1 MSKVDELRM
10 RFHGVNISTFT
21 RLVDGDTTPTKKYL
35 EYMLKVWV
43 SRGKNG
49 NFMCTSQ
56 HLIKEV
62 KRFDELLA
70 YHTNKDI
77 YSSDFCNYLELVRLN
92 DLAEVMKDD
101 KTFVRKEHVD
111 VLYED
116 DEVIMVS
123 PKTHRG
129 SLKYGAGTTW
139 CTASKSNPNTF
150 NNYTKNGC
158 LVYLIDK
165 TESKTKN
172 FQKIAF
178 YNNSGHS
185 LSGEITVYIQNDNE
199 TNESRLVEKGWK
211 PEKLAELM
219 LRFRAYHVDREAVK
233 RAKSKVESLID
244 AMKNINLNEL
254 HSNLK
259 YLEKRGENEFKDVND
274 LVNTF
279 VSTVEK
285 SLDKFNN

>member
-1 MSKVDELRM
+1 MSKVDEIRT
-10 RFHGVNISTFT
+10 RFPKVTNATFT
-21 RLVDGDTTPTKKYL
+21 KMVEFDFTGTHKYL
-35 EYMLKVWV
+35 EYMLKSWI
-43 SRGKNG
+43 SRNEYGMNHSVTQLF
-49 NFMCTSQ
+49 N
-56 HLIKEV
+56 EV
-62 KRFDELLA
+62 KRFDGLLP
-70 YHTNKDI
+70 YHVTKDI
-77 YSSDFCNYLELVRLN
+77 YSQEFNSYPKLVEMN
-92 DLAEVMKDD
+92 DKAQIVKDD
-101 KTFVRKEHVD
+101 KTFVREEHAN

-116 DEVIMVS
+116 DELIMVS

-150 NNYTKNGC
+150 QNYSKNGC

-185 LSGEITVYIQNDNE
+185 LSGEISVYSQNDNE
-199 TNESRLVEKGWK
+199 TNELRLFEKGWK

-219 LRFRAYHVDREAVK
+219 LRFRAYHVDREAIK

-244 AMKNINLNEL
+244 AMKNINLDEL

-259 YLEKRGENEFKDVND
+259 YLEKRGESEFKDVDN

>member
-1 MSKVDELRM
+1 MSKVVELRAK
-10 RFHGVNISTFT
+10 FPKVTNATFIKMVEFDFT
-21 RLVDGDTTPTKKYL
+21 GTHKYL
-35 EYMLKVWV
+35 EYMLKSWI
-43 SRGKNG
+43 SRNG
-49 NFMCTSQ
+49 YGMNHSIAQLFN
-56 HLIKEV
+56 EV
-62 KRFDELLA
+62 KRFDGLLP
-70 YHTNKDI
+70 YHVTKDI
-77 YSSDFCNYLELVRLN
+77 YSQEFNSYPKLVEMN
-92 DLAEVMKDD
+92 DKAQIVKDD
-101 KTFVRKEHVD
+101 KTFVREEHAN

-116 DEVIMVS
+116 DELIMVS

-150 NNYTKNGC
+150 QNYSKNGC

-185 LSGEITVYIQNDNE
+185 LSGEISIYTQNDNE

-219 LRFRAYHVDREAVK
+219 LRFRAYHVDREAIK

-244 AMKNINLNEL
+244 AMKNINLDEL

-259 YLEKRGENEFKDVND
+259 YLEKRGESEFKDVDN

-285 SLDKFNN
+285 SLVKFNS

>member
-1 MSKVDELRM
+1 MSKVVELRAK
-10 RFHGVNISTFT
+10 FPKVTNVTFIKMVEFDFT
-21 RLVDGDTTPTKKYL
+21 GTHKYL
-35 EYMLKVWV
+35 EYMLKSWI
-43 SRGKNG
+43 SRNG
-49 NFMCTSQ
+49 YGMNHSITQLFN
-56 HLIKEV
+56 EV
-62 KRFDELLA
+62 KRFDGLLP
-70 YHTNKDI
+70 YHVTKDI
-77 YSSDFCNYLELVRLN
+77 YSQEFNSYPKLVEMN
-92 DLAEVMKDD
+92 DKAQIVKDD
-101 KTFVRKEHVD
+101 KTFVREEHAN

-116 DEVIMVS
+116 DELIMVS

-150 NNYTKNGC
+150 QNYARNGC

-178 YNNSGHS
+178 YNNSGNS
-185 LSGEITVYIQNDNE
+185 LSGEISVYSQNDNE
-199 TNESRLVEKGWK
+199 TNELRLVEKGWK

-219 LRFRAYHVDREAVK
+219 LRFRAYHVDREAIK

-244 AMKNINLNEL
+244 AMKNINLDEL

-259 YLEKRGENEFKDVND
+259 YLEKRGESEFKDVDN
-274 LVNTF
+274 LVNSF

>member
-1 MSKVDELRM
+1 MSKVVELRAK
-10 RFHGVNISTFT
+10 FPKVTNATFIKMVEFDFT
-21 RLVDGDTTPTKKYL
+21 GTHKYL
-35 EYMLKVWV
+35 EYMLKSWI
-43 SRGKNG
+43 SRNEYGMNHSITQLF
-49 NFMCTSQ
+49 N
-56 HLIKEV
+56 EV
-62 KRFDELLA
+62 KRFDGLLP
-70 YHTNKDI
+70 YHVTKDI
-77 YSSDFCNYLELVRLN
+77 YSQEFNSYPKLVEMN
-92 DLAEVMKDD
+92 DKAQIVKDD
-101 KTFVRKEHVD
+101 KTFVREEHAN

-116 DEVIMVS
+116 DELIMVS

-150 NNYTKNGC
+150 QNYSRNGC

-185 LSGEITVYIQNDNE
+185 LSGEISIYTQNDNE

-219 LRFRAYHVDREAVK
+219 LRFRAYHVDRETIK

-244 AMKNINLNEL
+244 AMKNINLDEL

-259 YLEKRGENEFKDVND
+259 YLEKRGESEFKDVDN

>member
-1 MSKVDELRM
+1 MSKVDELRVK
-10 RFHGVNISTFT
+10 FPKVTNATFIKMVEFDFT
-21 RLVDGDTTPTKKYL
+21 GTHKYL
-35 EYMLKVWV
+35 EYMLKSWI
-43 SRGKNG
+43 SRNG
-49 NFMCTSQ
+49 YGMNHSITQLFNE
-56 HLIKEV
+56 I
-62 KRFDELLA
+62 KRFDGLLP
-70 YHTNKDI
+70 YHVTKDI
-77 YSSDFCNYLELVRLN
+77 YSQEFNSYPKLVEMN
-92 DLAEVMKDD
+92 DKAQIAKDD
-101 KTFVRKEHVD
+101 KTFVREEHAN

-116 DEVIMVS
+116 DELIMVS

-150 NNYTKNGC
+150 QNYAKNGC

-185 LSGEITVYIQNDNE
+185 LSGEISIYSQNDNE

-219 LRFRAYHVDREAVK
+219 LRFRAYHVDRESIK

-244 AMKNINLNEL
+244 AMKNINLDEL

-259 YLEKRGENEFKDVND
+259 YLEKRGESEFKDVNN

-285 SLDKFNN
+285 SLEKFNS

>member
-1 MSKVDELRM
+1 MSKVVELRAK
-10 RFHGVNISTFT
+10 FPKVTNATFIKMVEFDFT
-21 RLVDGDTTPTKKYL
+21 GTHKYL
-35 EYMLKVWV
+35 EYMLKSWI
-43 SRGKNG
+43 SRNG
-49 NFMCTSQ
+49 YGMNHSITQLFN
-56 HLIKEV
+56 EV
-62 KRFDELLA
+62 KRFDGLLP
-70 YHTNKDI
+70 YHVTKDI
-77 YSSDFCNYLELVRLN
+77 YSQEFNSYPKLVEMN
-92 DLAEVMKDD
+92 DKAQIVKDD
-101 KTFVRKEHVD
+101 KTFIREEHAN

-116 DEVIMVS
+116 DELIMVS

-150 NNYTKNGC
+150 QNYSRNGC

-165 TESKTKN
+165 TESRPKN

-185 LSGEITVYIQNDNE
+185 LSGEISIYTQNDNE
-199 TNESRLVEKGWK
+199 INESRLVEKGWK

-219 LRFRAYHVDREAVK
+219 LRFRAYHVDRETIK

-244 AMKNINLNEL
+244 AMKNINLDEL

-259 YLEKRGENEFKDVND
+259 YLEKRGESEFKDVDN

>member
-1 MSKVDELRM
+1 MSKVDELRAK
-10 RFHGVNISTFT
+10 FPKVTNATFIKMVEFDFT
-21 RLVDGDTTPTKKYL
+21 GTHKYL
-35 EYMLKVWV
+35 EYMLKSWI
-43 SRGKNG
+43 SRNG
-49 NFMCTSQ
+49 YGMNHSITQLFNE
-56 HLIKEV
+56 I
-62 KRFDELLA
+62 KRFDGLLP
-70 YHTNKDI
+70 YHVTKDI
-77 YSSDFCNYLELVRLN
+77 YSQEFNSYPKLVEMN
-92 DLAEVMKDD
+92 DKAQIVKDD
-101 KTFVRKEHVD
+101 KTFVREEHAN

-116 DEVIMVS
+116 DELIMVS

-150 NNYTKNGC
+150 QNYAKNGC

-185 LSGEITVYIQNDNE
+185 LSGEISIYSQNDNE

-219 LRFRAYHVDREAVK
+219 LRFRAYHVDREAIK

-244 AMKNINLNEL
+244 AMKNINLDEL

-259 YLEKRGENEFKDVND
+259 YLEKRGESEFKDVDN

>member
-1 MSKVDELRM
+1 MSKVVELRAK
-10 RFHGVNISTFT
+10 FPKVTNVTFIKMVEFDFT
-21 RLVDGDTTPTKKYL
+21 GTHKYL
-35 EYMLKVWV
+35 EYMLKSWI
-43 SRGKNG
+43 SRNG
-49 NFMCTSQ
+49 YGMNHSITQLFN
-56 HLIKEV
+56 EV
-62 KRFDELLA
+62 KRFDGLLP
-70 YHTNKDI
+70 YHVNKDI
-77 YSSDFCNYLELVRLN
+77 YSQEFNSYPKLVEMN
-92 DLAEVMKDD
+92 DKAQIVKDD
-101 KTFVRKEHVD
+101 KTFVREEHAN

-116 DEVIMVS
+116 DELIMVS

-139 CTASKSNPNTF
+139 CTASKSNSSTF
-150 NNYTKNGC
+150 QNYARNGC

-185 LSGEITVYIQNDNE
+185 LSGEISIYSQNDNE

-219 LRFRAYHVDREAVK
+219 LRFRAYHVDRESIK

-244 AMKNINLNEL
+244 AMKNINLDEL

-259 YLEKRGENEFKDVND
+259 YLEKRGESEFKDVDN

>member
-1 MSKVDELRM
+1 MSKVDELRAK
-10 RFHGVNISTFT
+10 FPKVTNATFIKMVEFDFT
-21 RLVDGDTTPTKKYL
+21 GTHKYL
-35 EYMLKVWV
+35 EYMLKSWI
-43 SRGKNG
+43 SRNG
-49 NFMCTSQ
+49 YGMNHSITQLFN
-56 HLIKEV
+56 EV
-62 KRFDELLA
+62 KRFDGLLP
-70 YHTNKDI
+70 YHVTKDI
-77 YSSDFCNYLELVRLN
+77 YSQEFNSYPKLVEMN
-92 DLAEVMKDD
+92 DKAQIVKDD
-101 KTFVRKEHVD
+101 KTFVREEHAN

-116 DEVIMVS
+116 DELIMVS

-150 NNYTKNGC
+150 QNYAKNGC

-185 LSGEITVYIQNDNE
+185 LSGEISIYSKNDNE

-219 LRFRAYHVDREAVK
+219 LRFRAYHVDREAIK

-244 AMKNINLNEL
+244 AMKNINLDEL

-259 YLEKRGENEFKDVND
+259 YLEKRGESEFKDVDN

>member
-1 MSKVDELRM
+1 MEQLKKWLVVYTKPKWEKKVDSNFAQKGIE
-10 RFHGVNISTFT
+10 SWC
-21 RLVDGDTTPTKKYL
+21 PTQKK
-35 EYMLKVWV
+35 ERQWSDRKKVIEEPLFKSYV
-43 SRGKNG
+43 
-49 NFMCTSQ
+49 
-56 HLIKEV
+56 
-62 KRFDELLA
+62 
-70 YHTNKDI
+70 
-77 YSSDFCNYLELVRLN
+77 
-92 DLAEVMKDD
+92 
-101 KTFVRKEHVD
+101 FVRATKEEHAN

-116 DEVIMVS
+116 DELIMVS

-150 NNYTKNGC
+150 QNYSRNGC

-185 LSGEITVYIQNDNE
+185 LSGEISIYSQNDNE

-219 LRFRAYHVDREAVK
+219 LRFRAYHVDREAIK

-244 AMKNINLNEL
+244 AMKNINLDEL

-259 YLEKRGENEFKDVND
+259 YLEKRGESEFKDVNN

-285 SLDKFNN
+285 SLVKFNS

>member
-1 MSKVDELRM
+1 MSKVVELRAK
-10 RFHGVNISTFT
+10 FPKVSNVTFIKMVEFDFT
-21 RLVDGDTTPTKKYL
+21 GTHKYL
-35 EYMLKVWV
+35 EYMLKSWV
-43 SRGKNG
+43 SRNG
-49 NFMCTSQ
+49 YGMNHSITQLFN
-56 HLIKEV
+56 EV
-62 KRFDELLA
+62 KRFDGLLP
-70 YHTNKDI
+70 YHVTKDI
-77 YSSDFCNYLELVRLN
+77 YSQEFNSYPKLVEMN
-92 DLAEVMKDD
+92 DKAQIVKDD
-101 KTFVRKEHVD
+101 KTFVREEHAN

-116 DEVIMVS
+116 DELIMVS

-150 NNYTKNGC
+150 QNYSRNGC

-185 LSGEITVYIQNDNE
+185 LSGEISIYTQNDNE

-219 LRFRAYHVDREAVK
+219 LRFRAYHVDRETIK

-244 AMKNINLNEL
+244 AMKNINLDEL

-259 YLEKRGENEFKDVND
+259 YLEKRGESEFKDVDN

>member
-1 MSKVDELRM
+1 MSKVVELRAK
-10 RFHGVNISTFT
+10 FPKVTNVTFIKMVEFDFT
-21 RLVDGDTTPTKKYL
+21 GTHKYL
-35 EYMLKVWV
+35 EYMLKSWI
-43 SRGKNG
+43 SRNG
-49 NFMCTSQ
+49 YGMNHSITQLFN
-56 HLIKEV
+56 EV
-62 KRFDELLA
+62 KRFDGLLP
-70 YHTNKDI
+70 YHVTKDI
-77 YSSDFCNYLELVRLN
+77 YSQEFNSYPKLVEMN
-92 DLAEVMKDD
+92 DKAQIMKDD
-101 KTFVRKEHVD
+101 KTFVREEHAN

-116 DEVIMVS
+116 DELIMVS

-150 NNYTKNGC
+150 QNYAKNGC

-185 LSGEITVYIQNDNE
+185 LSGEISIYSQNDNE

-244 AMKNINLNEL
+244 AMKNINLDEL

-285 SLDKFNN
+285 SLEKFNN

>member
-1 MSKVDELRM
+1 MSKVVELRAK
-10 RFHGVNISTFT
+10 FPKVTNVTFT
-21 RLVDGDTTPTKKYL
+21 KMVGFDFTGTHKYL
-35 EYMLKVWV
+35 EYMLKSWI
-43 SRGKNG
+43 SRNEYGMNHSITQLF
-49 NFMCTSQ
+49 N
-56 HLIKEV
+56 EV
-62 KRFDELLA
+62 KRFDGLLP
-70 YHTNKDI
+70 YHVTKDI
-77 YSSDFCNYLELVRLN
+77 YSQEFNSYPKLVEMN
-92 DLAEVMKDD
+92 DKAQIVKDD
-101 KTFVRKEHVD
+101 KTFVREEHAN

-116 DEVIMVS
+116 NELIMVS

-139 CTASKSNPNTF
+139 CTASKSNPSTF
-150 NNYTKNGC
+150 QNYIRNGC

-178 YNNSGHS
+178 YNNSGNS
-185 LSGEITVYIQNDNE
+185 LSGEISIYSQNDNE

-219 LRFRAYHVDREAVK
+219 LRFRAYHVDRETIK

-244 AMKNINLNEL
+244 AMKNIDLNEL

-259 YLEKRGENEFKDVND
+259 YLEKRGESEFKDVDN

>member
-1 MSKVDELRM
+1 MSKVVELRAK
-10 RFHGVNISTFT
+10 FPKVTNATFIKMVEFDFT
-21 RLVDGDTTPTKKYL
+21 GTHKYL
-35 EYMLKVWV
+35 EYMLKSWI
-43 SRGKNG
+43 SRNG
-49 NFMCTSQ
+49 YGMNHSIAQLFN
-56 HLIKEV
+56 EV
-62 KRFDELLA
+62 KRFDGLLP
-70 YHTNKDI
+70 YHVTKDI
-77 YSSDFCNYLELVRLN
+77 YSQEFNSYPKLVEMN
-92 DLAEVMKDD
+92 DKAQIVKDD
-101 KTFVRKEHVD
+101 KTFVREEHAN

-116 DEVIMVS
+116 DELIMVS

-150 NNYTKNGC
+150 QNYSKNGC

-185 LSGEITVYIQNDNE
+185 LSGEISIYTQNDNE

-219 LRFRAYHVDREAVK
+219 LRFRAYHVDRETIK

-244 AMKNINLNEL
+244 AMKNINLDEL

-259 YLEKRGENEFKDVND
+259 YLEKRGESEFKDVDN

>member
-1 MSKVDELRM
+1 MSKVVELRAK
-10 RFHGVNISTFT
+10 FPKVSNVTFIKMVEFDFT
-21 RLVDGDTTPTKKYL
+21 GTHKYL
-35 EYMLKVWV
+35 EYMLKSWL
-43 SRGKNG
+43 SRNG
-49 NFMCTSQ
+49 YGMNHSITQLFN
-56 HLIKEV
+56 EV
-62 KRFDELLA
+62 KRFDGLLP
-70 YHTNKDI
+70 YHVTKDI
-77 YSSDFCNYLELVRLN
+77 YSQEFNSYPKLVEMN
-92 DLAEVMKDD
+92 DKAQIVKDD
-101 KTFVRKEHVD
+101 KTFVREEHAN

-116 DEVIMVS
+116 DELIMVS

-150 NNYTKNGC
+150 QNYSRNGC

-185 LSGEITVYIQNDNE
+185 LSGEISIYTQNDNE

-219 LRFRAYHVDREAVK
+219 LRFRAYHVDRETIK

-244 AMKNINLNEL
+244 AMKNINLDEL

-259 YLEKRGENEFKDVND
+259 YLEKRGESEFKDVDN

-285 SLDKFNN
+285 SLVKFNS

>member
-1 MSKVDELRM
+1 MSKVDEIRT
-10 RFHGVNISTFT
+10 RFSKVTNATFT
-21 RLVDGDTTPTKKYL
+21 KMVVFDFTGTHKYL
-35 EYMLKVWV
+35 EYMLKSWI
-43 SRGKNG
+43 SRNEYGMNHSITQLF
-49 NFMCTSQ
+49 N
-56 HLIKEV
+56 EV
-62 KRFDELLA
+62 KRFDGLLP
-70 YHTNKDI
+70 YHVTKDI
-77 YSSDFCNYLELVRLN
+77 YSQEFNSYPKLVEMN
-92 DLAEVMKDD
+92 DKAQIVKDD
-101 KTFVRKEHVD
+101 KTFVREEHAN

-116 DEVIMVS
+116 DELIMVS

-150 NNYTKNGC
+150 QNYSKNGC

-185 LSGEITVYIQNDNE
+185 LSGEISIYSQNDNE

-219 LRFRAYHVDREAVK
+219 LRFRAYHVDREAIK

-244 AMKNINLNEL
+244 AMKNINLDEL

-259 YLEKRGENEFKDVND
+259 YLEKRGESEFKDVDN

>member
-1 MSKVDELRM
+1 MSKVVELRAK
-10 RFHGVNISTFT
+10 FPKVTNITFIKMVEFDFT
-21 RLVDGDTTPTKKYL
+21 GTHKYL
-35 EYMLKVWV
+35 EYMLKSWI
-43 SRGKNG
+43 SRNG
-49 NFMCTSQ
+49 YGMNHSITQLFN
-56 HLIKEV
+56 EV
-62 KRFDELLA
+62 KRFDGLLP
-70 YHTNKDI
+70 YHATKDI
-77 YSSDFCNYLELVRLN
+77 YSQEFNSYPKLVEMN
-92 DLAEVMKDD
+92 DKAQIVKDD
-101 KTFVRKEHVD
+101 KTFVREEHAN

-116 DEVIMVS
+116 NELIMVS

-150 NNYTKNGC
+150 QNYAKNGC

-178 YNNSGHS
+178 YNNSGNS
-185 LSGEITVYIQNDNE
+185 LSGEISIYSQNDNE

-219 LRFRAYHVDREAVK
+219 LRFRAYHVDREAIK

-244 AMKNINLNEL
+244 AMKNINLDEL

-259 YLEKRGENEFKDVND
+259 YLEKRGESEFKDVDN

>member
-1 MSKVDELRM
+1 MSKVVELRAK
-10 RFHGVNISTFT
+10 FPKVTNVTFIKMVEFDFT
-21 RLVDGDTTPTKKYL
+21 GTHKYL
-35 EYMLKVWV
+35 EYMLKSWI
-43 SRGKNG
+43 SRNG
-49 NFMCTSQ
+49 YGMNHSITQLFN
-56 HLIKEV
+56 EV
-62 KRFDELLA
+62 KRFDGLLP
-70 YHTNKDI
+70 YHVTKDI
-77 YSSDFCNYLELVRLN
+77 YSQEFNSYPKLVEMN
-92 DLAEVMKDD
+92 DKAQIVKDD
-101 KTFVRKEHVD
+101 KTFVREEHAN

-116 DEVIMVS
+116 DELIMVS

-150 NNYTKNGC
+150 QNYSRNGC

-185 LSGEITVYIQNDNE
+185 LSGEISIYSQNDNE

-219 LRFRAYHVDREAVK
+219 LRFRAYHVDRETIK

-244 AMKNINLNEL
+244 AMKNINLDEL

-259 YLEKRGENEFKDVND
+259 YLEKRGESEFKDVDN

>member
-1 MSKVDELRM
+1 MSKVVELRAK
-10 RFHGVNISTFT
+10 FPKVTNATFIKMVEFDFT
-21 RLVDGDTTPTKKYL
+21 GTHKYL
-35 EYMLKVWV
+35 EYMLKSWI
-43 SRGKNG
+43 SRNG
-49 NFMCTSQ
+49 YGMNHSIAQLFN
-56 HLIKEV
+56 EV
-62 KRFDELLA
+62 KRFDGLLP
-70 YHTNKDI
+70 YHVTKDI
-77 YSSDFCNYLELVRLN
+77 YSQEFNSYPKLVEMN
-92 DLAEVMKDD
+92 DKAQIVKDD
-101 KTFVRKEHVD
+101 KTFVREEHAN

-116 DEVIMVS
+116 DELIMVS

-150 NNYTKNGC
+150 QNYSRNGC

-185 LSGEITVYIQNDNE
+185 LSGEISIYTQNDNE

-219 LRFRAYHVDREAVK
+219 LRFRAYHVDRETIK

-244 AMKNINLNEL
+244 AMKNINLDEL

-259 YLEKRGENEFKDVND
+259 YLEKRGESEFKDVDN

>member
-1 MSKVDELRM
+1 
-10 RFHGVNISTFT
+10 
-21 RLVDGDTTPTKKYL
+21 
-35 EYMLKVWV
+35 MLKSWI
-43 SRGKNG
+43 SRNG
-49 NFMCTSQ
+49 YGMNHSIAQLFN
-56 HLIKEV
+56 EV
-62 KRFDELLA
+62 KRFDGLLP
-70 YHTNKDI
+70 YHVTKDI
-77 YSSDFCNYLELVRLN
+77 YSQEFNSYPKLVEMN
-92 DLAEVMKDD
+92 DKAQIVKDD
-101 KTFVRKEHVD
+101 KTFVREEHAN

-116 DEVIMVS
+116 DELIMVS

-150 NNYTKNGC
+150 QNYSKNGC

-185 LSGEITVYIQNDNE
+185 LSGEISIYTQNDNE

-219 LRFRAYHVDREAVK
+219 LRFRAYHVDRETIK

-244 AMKNINLNEL
+244 AMKNINLDEL

-259 YLEKRGENEFKDVND
+259 YLEKRGESEFKDVDN

>member
-1 MSKVDELRM
+1 MSKVVELRAK
-10 RFHGVNISTFT
+10 FPKVTNVTFIKMVEFDFT
-21 RLVDGDTTPTKKYL
+21 GTHKYL
-35 EYMLKVWV
+35 EYMLKSWI
-43 SRGKNG
+43 SRNG
-49 NFMCTSQ
+49 YGMNHSITQLFN
-56 HLIKEV
+56 EV
-62 KRFDELLA
+62 KRFDGLLP
-70 YHTNKDI
+70 YHVTKDI
-77 YSSDFCNYLELVRLN
+77 YSQEFNSYPKLVEMN
-92 DLAEVMKDD
+92 DKAQIMKDD
-101 KTFVRKEHVD
+101 KTFVREEHAN

-116 DEVIMVS
+116 DELIMVS

-150 NNYTKNGC
+150 QNYAKNGC

-185 LSGEITVYIQNDNE
+185 LSGEISIYSQNDNE

-233 RAKSKVESLID
+233 RVKSKVESLID
-244 AMKNINLNEL
+244 AMKNINLDEL

-259 YLEKRGENEFKDVND
+259 YLEKRGESEFKDVDN

>member
-1 MSKVDELRM
+1 MSKVVELRAK
-10 RFHGVNISTFT
+10 FPKVTNVTFIKMVEFDFT
-21 RLVDGDTTPTKKYL
+21 GTHKYL
-35 EYMLKVWV
+35 EYMLKSWI
-43 SRGKNG
+43 SRNG
-49 NFMCTSQ
+49 YGMNHSITQLFN
-56 HLIKEV
+56 EV
-62 KRFDELLA
+62 KRFDGLLP
-70 YHTNKDI
+70 YHVTKDI
-77 YSSDFCNYLELVRLN
+77 YSQEFNSYPKLVEMN
-92 DLAEVMKDD
+92 DKAQIVKDD
-101 KTFVRKEHVD
+101 KTFVREEHAN

-116 DEVIMVS
+116 DELIMVS

-150 NNYTKNGC
+150 QNYAKNGC

-185 LSGEITVYIQNDNE
+185 LSGEISIYSQNDNE

-244 AMKNINLNEL
+244 AMKNINLDEL

-259 YLEKRGENEFKDVND
+259 YLEKRGESEFKDVDN

>member
-1 MSKVDELRM
+1 MSKVVELRAK
-10 RFHGVNISTFT
+10 FPKVTNATFIKMVEFDFT
-21 RLVDGDTTPTKKYL
+21 GTHKYL
-35 EYMLKVWV
+35 EYMLKSWI
-43 SRGKNG
+43 SRNG
-49 NFMCTSQ
+49 YGMNHSIAQLFN
-56 HLIKEV
+56 EV
-62 KRFDELLA
+62 KRFDGLLP
-70 YHTNKDI
+70 YHVTKDI
-77 YSSDFCNYLELVRLN
+77 YSQEFNSYPKLVEMN
-92 DLAEVMKDD
+92 DKAQIVKDD
-101 KTFVRKEHVD
+101 KTFVREEHAN

-116 DEVIMVS
+116 DELIMVS

-150 NNYTKNGC
+150 QNYSKNGC

-185 LSGEITVYIQNDNE
+185 LSGEISIYTQNDNE
-199 TNESRLVEKGWK
+199 INESRLVEKGWK

-219 LRFRAYHVDREAVK
+219 LRFRAYHVDRETIK

-244 AMKNINLNEL
+244 AMKNINLDEL

-259 YLEKRGENEFKDVND
+259 YLEKRGESEFKDVDN

>member
-1 MSKVDELRM
+1 MSKVDELRAK
-10 RFHGVNISTFT
+10 FPKVTNATFIKMVEFDFT
-21 RLVDGDTTPTKKYL
+21 NTHKYL
-35 EYMLKVWV
+35 EYMLKSWI
-43 SRGKNG
+43 SRNG
-49 NFMCTSQ
+49 YGMNHSITQLFN
-56 HLIKEV
+56 EV
-62 KRFDELLA
+62 KRFDGLLP
-70 YHTNKDI
+70 YHVTKDI
-77 YSSDFCNYLELVRLN
+77 YSQEFNSYPKLVEMN
-92 DLAEVMKDD
+92 DKAQIVKDD
-101 KTFVRKEHVD
+101 KTFVREEHAN

-116 DEVIMVS
+116 DELIMVS

-150 NNYTKNGC
+150 QNYAKNGC

-185 LSGEITVYIQNDNE
+185 LSGEISIYSQNDNE

-219 LRFRAYHVDREAVK
+219 LRFRAYHVDREAIK

-244 AMKNINLNEL
+244 AMKNINLDEL

-259 YLEKRGENEFKDVND
+259 YLEKRGESEFKDVDN

>member
-1 MSKVDELRM
+1 MSKVDELRAK
-10 RFHGVNISTFT
+10 FPKVTNATFIKMVEFDFT
-21 RLVDGDTTPTKKYL
+21 GTHKYL
-35 EYMLKVWV
+35 EYMLKSWI
-43 SRGKNG
+43 SRNG
-49 NFMCTSQ
+49 YGMNHSITQLFN
-56 HLIKEV
+56 EV
-62 KRFDELLA
+62 KRFDGLLP
-70 YHTNKDI
+70 YHVTKDI
-77 YSSDFCNYLELVRLN
+77 YSQEFNSYPKLVEMN
-92 DLAEVMKDD
+92 DKAQIVKDD
-101 KTFVRKEHVD
+101 KTFVREEHAN

-116 DEVIMVS
+116 DELIMVS

-150 NNYTKNGC
+150 QNYAKNGC

-185 LSGEITVYIQNDNE
+185 LSGEISIYSQNDNE

-219 LRFRAYHVDREAVK
+219 LRFRAYHVDRESIK

-244 AMKNINLNEL
+244 AMKNINLDEL

-259 YLEKRGENEFKDVND
+259 YLEKRGESEFKDVNN

-285 SLDKFNN
+285 SLEKFNS

>member
-1 MSKVDELRM
+1 MSKVDEIRLR
-10 RFHGVNISTFT
+10 FPSVNYSTFT
-21 RLVDGDTTPTKKYL
+21 RLVSGDTTPTKKYL

-43 SRGKNG
+43 SRGTN
-49 NFMCTSQ
+49 NNPMCTSSQ
-56 HLIKEV
+56 LIKEV
-62 KRFDELLA
+62 IRFDGLLP
-70 YHTNKDI
+70 YHANKDI
-77 YSSDFCNYLELVRLN
+77 YSSDFKNYSAIVRLN
-92 DLAEVMKDD
+92 DLAETVKDD
-101 KTFVRKEHVD
+101 KTFVREEHVN

-116 DEVIMVS
+116 DELIMVS

-139 CTASKSNPNTF
+139 CTAFQSNPNTF
-150 NNYTKNGC
+150 QNYSKNGC

-185 LSGEITVYIQNDNE
+185 LSGEISIYSQNDNE

-219 LRFRAYHVDREAVK
+219 LRFRAYHVDREAIK

-244 AMKNINLNEL
+244 AMKNINLDEL

-259 YLEKRGENEFKDVND
+259 YLEKRGESEFKDVDN

-285 SLDKFNN
+285 SLVKFNS

>member
-1 MSKVDELRM
+1 MSKVDELRAK
-10 RFHGVNISTFT
+10 FPKVTNATFIKMVEFDFT
-21 RLVDGDTTPTKKYL
+21 GTHKYL
-35 EYMLKVWV
+35 EYMLKSWI
-43 SRGKNG
+43 SRNG
-49 NFMCTSQ
+49 YGMNHSITQLFN
-56 HLIKEV
+56 EV
-62 KRFDELLA
+62 KRFDGLLP
-70 YHTNKDI
+70 YHVTKDI
-77 YSSDFCNYLELVRLN
+77 YSQEFNSYPKLVEMN
-92 DLAEVMKDD
+92 DKAQIVKDD
-101 KTFVRKEHVD
+101 KTFVREEHAN

-116 DEVIMVS
+116 DELIMVS

-150 NNYTKNGC
+150 QNYAKNGC

-185 LSGEITVYIQNDNE
+185 LSGEISIYSQNDNE

-219 LRFRAYHVDREAVK
+219 LRFRAYHVDREAIK

-244 AMKNINLNEL
+244 AMKNINLDEL

-259 YLEKRGENEFKDVND
+259 YLEKRGESEFKDVDN

>member
-1 MSKVDELRM
+1 MSKVDEIRLR
-10 RFHGVNISTFT
+10 FPKVTNVTFT
-21 RLVDGDTTPTKKYL
+21 KMVGFDFTGTHKYL
-35 EYMLKVWV
+35 EYMLKSWI
-43 SRGKNG
+43 SRNEYGMNHSITQLF
-49 NFMCTSQ
+49 N
-56 HLIKEV
+56 EV
-62 KRFDELLA
+62 KRFDGLLP
-70 YHTNKDI
+70 YHVTKDI
-77 YSSDFCNYLELVRLN
+77 YSQEFNSYPKLVEMN
-92 DLAEVMKDD
+92 DKAQIVKDD
-101 KTFVRKEHVD
+101 KTFVREEHVNI
-111 VLYED
+111 LYED

-139 CTASKSNPNTF
+139 CTASKSNPSTF
-150 NNYTKNGC
+150 QNYTRNGC

-178 YNNSGHS
+178 YNNSGRS
-185 LSGEITVYIQNDNE
+185 LSGEISVYSQNDNE
-199 TNESRLVEKGWK
+199 INESSLVEKGWK

-219 LRFRAYHVDREAVK
+219 LRFRAYHVDREAIK

-244 AMKNINLNEL
+244 AMKNINLDEL

-259 YLEKRGENEFKDVND
+259 YLEKRGESEFKDVDN

>member
-1 MSKVDELRM
+1 MSKVVELRAK
-10 RFHGVNISTFT
+10 FPKVSNVTFIKMVEFDFT
-21 RLVDGDTTPTKKYL
+21 GTHKYL
-35 EYMLKVWV
+35 EYMLKSWV
-43 SRGKNG
+43 SRNG
-49 NFMCTSQ
+49 YGMNHSITQLFN
-56 HLIKEV
+56 EV
-62 KRFDELLA
+62 KRFDGLLP
-70 YHTNKDI
+70 YHVTKDI
-77 YSSDFCNYLELVRLN
+77 YSQEFNSYPKLVEMN
-92 DLAEVMKDD
+92 DKAQIVKDD
-101 KTFVRKEHVD
+101 KTFVREEHAN

-116 DEVIMVS
+116 DELIMVS

-150 NNYTKNGC
+150 QNYSKNGC

-185 LSGEITVYIQNDNE
+185 LSGEISIYTQNDNE

-219 LRFRAYHVDREAVK
+219 LRFRAYHVDREAIK

-244 AMKNINLNEL
+244 AMKDINLDEL

-259 YLEKRGENEFKDVND
+259 YLEKRGESEFKDVD
-274 LVNTF
+274 TLVNTF

-285 SLDKFNN
+285 SLVKFNS

>member
-1 MSKVDELRM
+1 MSKVVELRAK
-10 RFHGVNISTFT
+10 FPKVTNVTFIKMVEFDFT
-21 RLVDGDTTPTKKYL
+21 GTHKYL
-35 EYMLKVWV
+35 EYMLKSWI
-43 SRGKNG
+43 SRNG
-49 NFMCTSQ
+49 YGMNHSITQLFNE
-56 HLIKEV
+56 I
-62 KRFDELLA
+62 KRFDGLLP
-70 YHTNKDI
+70 YHVTKDI
-77 YSSDFCNYLELVRLN
+77 YSQEFNSYPKLVEMN
-92 DLAEVMKDD
+92 DKAQIVKDD
-101 KTFVRKEHVD
+101 KTFVREEHAN

-116 DEVIMVS
+116 DELIMVS

-150 NNYTKNGC
+150 QNYAKNGC

-178 YNNSGHS
+178 YNNSGNS
-185 LSGEITVYIQNDNE
+185 LSGEISVYSQNDNE
-199 TNESRLVEKGWK
+199 TNELRLVEKGWK

-219 LRFRAYHVDREAVK
+219 LRFRAYHVDREAIK

-244 AMKNINLNEL
+244 AMKNINLDEL

-259 YLEKRGENEFKDVND
+259 YLEKRGESEFKDVDN

>member
-1 MSKVDELRM
+1 MSKVVELRAK
-10 RFHGVNISTFT
+10 FPKVTNVTFIKMVEFDFT
-21 RLVDGDTTPTKKYL
+21 GTHKYL
-35 EYMLKVWV
+35 EYMLKSWI
-43 SRGKNG
+43 SRNG
-49 NFMCTSQ
+49 YGMNHSITQLFN
-56 HLIKEV
+56 EV
-62 KRFDELLA
+62 KRFDGLLP
-70 YHTNKDI
+70 YHVTKDI
-77 YSSDFCNYLELVRLN
+77 YSQEFNSYPKLVEMN
-92 DLAEVMKDD
+92 DKAQIVKDD
-101 KTFVRKEHVD
+101 KTFVREEHAN

-116 DEVIMVS
+116 DELIMVS

-150 NNYTKNGC
+150 QNYSRNGC

-185 LSGEITVYIQNDNE
+185 LSGEISIYTQNDNE

-219 LRFRAYHVDREAVK
+219 LRFRAYHVDRETIK

-244 AMKNINLNEL
+244 AMKNINLDEL

-259 YLEKRGENEFKDVND
+259 YLEKRGESEFKDVDN

>member
-1 MSKVDELRM
+1 MSKVDELRAK
-10 RFHGVNISTFT
+10 FPKVTNATFT
-21 RLVDGDTTPTKKYL
+21 KMVEFDFTGTHKYL
-35 EYMLKVWV
+35 EYMLKSWI
-43 SRGKNG
+43 SRNG
-49 NFMCTSQ
+49 YGMNHSITQLFN
-56 HLIKEV
+56 EV
-62 KRFDELLA
+62 KRFDGLLP
-70 YHTNKDI
+70 YHVTKDI
-77 YSSDFCNYLELVRLN
+77 YSQEFNSYPKLVEMN
-92 DLAEVMKDD
+92 NKAQIVKDD
-101 KTFVRKEHVD
+101 KTFVREEHVN

-116 DEVIMVS
+116 DELIMVS

-150 NNYTKNGC
+150 QNYAKNGC

-185 LSGEITVYIQNDNE
+185 LSGEISIYSQNDNE
-199 TNESRLVEKGWK
+199 TTESRLVEKGWK

-219 LRFRAYHVDREAVK
+219 LRFRAYHVDRESIK

-244 AMKNINLNEL
+244 AMKNINLDEL

-259 YLEKRGENEFKDVND
+259 YLEKRGESEFKDVNN